1 METLLHKAHSIGS
14 AMYNG
19 RTRTTT
25 MSTKNHDDI
34 VALPLKSETWP
45 MCAVCLCAYR
55 IVSYRIGSGLCC
67 ERAFLPSNATSIKWF
82 ITAFFGRSENCYRSF
97 LLTTHTFIFIP
108 WYRCCAMPLCYEML
122 WLCSSLAK
130 KKNWF
135 AQMMR
140 TEAVSAVGRLAYW
153 LLLLFVWDVR
163 RAALDGNK
171 PTTTALVINDTH
183 RFLFYPIYIIQK
195 GGRWR
200 WIDW

>member
-130 KKNWF
+130 KNLVCTDDENRSCFCGWSF
-135 AQMMR
+135 GIL
-140 TEAVSAVGRLAYW
+140 AVAFVCVGCATRSA
-153 LLLLFVWDVR
+153 R
-163 RAALDGNK
+163 R
-171 PTTTALVINDTH
+171 
-183 RFLFYPIYIIQK
+183 
-195 GGRWR
+195 
-200 WIDW
+200 